1 MSELY
6 TRFDNVFFE
15 KTRLSMMTLLYR
27 EGEVSFNR
35 FKTALGTSDGA
46 IYGHLNKLLGVDYIS
61 SRKMIIGTSLQTI
74 YTLTDQGKILFEDY
88 LNFLRDVVEK

>member
-15 KTRLSMMTLLYR
+15 KTRLSLMTLLYR

-35 FKTALGTSDGA
+35 FKAVLETSDGA
-46 IYGHLNKLLGVDYIS
+46 MYGHLEKLIGANYIS
-61 SRKMIIGTSLQTI
+61 KRKMIIGTSLQTI
-74 YTLTDQGKILFEDY
+74 YTLTDQGKKLFEDY
-88 LNFLRDVVEK
+88 LNFLSDVVEK